1 MSASLAQAK
10 WLFFSRPC
18 LGTYFI
24 KRKKKCDR
32 SAPSSEVM
40 TEGSLQKKLS
50 YIMKELATYS
60 LLA

>member
-1 MSASLAQAK
+1 MVV
-10 WLFFSRPC
+10 FSRPC
-18 LGTYFI
+18 LGTYFF

-50 YIMKELATYS
+50 YIMKEPATYS